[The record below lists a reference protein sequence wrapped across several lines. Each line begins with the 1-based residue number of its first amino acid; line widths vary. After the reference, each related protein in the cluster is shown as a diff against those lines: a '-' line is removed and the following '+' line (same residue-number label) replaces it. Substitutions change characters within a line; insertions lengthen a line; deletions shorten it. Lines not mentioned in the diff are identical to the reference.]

1 MSLRAA
7 LVGLG
12 GVGWGYPPANRA
24 GRATTHL
31 EAYRARGLDC
41 VAGCDP
47 DAAAAAKFTAA
58 TGVRAYAGLAEM
70 LREAR
75 PDVVS
80 ICSPD
85 ALHFEHARAALEA
98 GVRRLWLE
106 KPPAETAAA
115 TRELG
120 ALAARHGATVAVNFF
135 RRYHPVFERLREA
148 VQGGEFG
155 RARRIRLQYS
165 RGLLSNGI
173 HQLDL
178 LHYLTGDALA
188 FTVDAARS
196 GGDARHAEAL
206 LSSGELLVAVG
217 GAPLD
222 FHVQETEV
230 LCERARL
237 RATQGGAALWIE
249 RAEPNPDYPGF
260 SRLGSA
266 AAPALEEGNPG
277 DRFADA
283 LADLLAAH
291 EARAA
296 PRSSL
301 ATAQRA
307 MQLYEDIQQRAHGA
321 ARRGG

>member
-7 LVGLG
+7 MVGLG
-12 GVGWGYPPANRA
+12 GVAWGYPPANRA

-31 EAYRARGLDC
+31 EAYRVRGLDC

-47 DAAAAAKFTAA
+47 DAAAAAKFNAA

-115 TRELG
+115 TRELA

-135 RRYHPVFERLREA
+135 RRYHPVFARLREA

-155 RARRIRLQYS
+155 RARRVRLQ
-165 RGLLSNGI
+165 
-173 HQLDL
+173 
-178 LHYLTGDALA
+178 YLTGDALA

-249 RAEPNPDYPGF
+249 RAEPNLDYPGF

-266 AAPALEEGNPG
+266 AAPALDEGNPG
-277 DRFADA
+277 DRLADA

-291 EARAA
+291 EASAA